1 MQAQEAGGNP
11 GATSEPPLDSACQYA
26 NYTTLDSVM
35 RHGAAPTQQRSV
47 QDLQHLQP
55 QPLRQH
61 QHPNLAHHSQ
71 QQRSGAVSTGPFG
84 SWGATTH
91 GHGVSINYFSAPPA
105 NEVQRTSPSNVSHM
119 TRIWDAITKH

>member
-47 QDLQHLQP
+47 QDLQKLQP
-55 QPLRQH
+55 QQLRQH
-61 QHPNLAHHSQ
+61 QHPNLAQHSQ

-91 GHGVSINYFSAPPA
+91 GHGVSINYISAPPA
-105 NEVQRTSPSNVSHM
+105 NEVQRTSPLNVSHM